1 MKIQVGV
8 NQKMKLYNVYRICK
22 QNIELIRNI
31 AVIQN
36 DSTGLSKDTKVKI
49 YTIKN
54 WHNLKSILY
63 KLEAIPVLS
72 QYVNECFKII
82 PDTFRDEDS
91 VPMNNDKYT
100 EFVKRKNIL
109 YEKMQDIIE
118 LYESMNLENDGN
130 GLDIKLPDCEDLGE
144 YISYL
149 KDINFIFT
157 QCPFLQYDDEII
169 KFGSVDVG
177 SNWLKLI
184 IATTSTCMILS
195 STASLIDKSLILRSH
210 YISIQQQ
217 EEILKSQQ
225 IKNDIAIDCHKT
237 FELLRTAYM
246 DTTINELAKES
257 NKTLDPE
264 EQDKAK
270 RTLEKLIILID
281 KGCEIYATLDSP
293 DEVQAL
299 FPEIQSHLEL
309 PDNIMKYLED
319 KEQQ

>member
-1 MKIQVGV
+1 MKIQIGV

-22 QNIELIRNI
+22 QNIELINNI
-31 AVIQN
+31 DIVQSDDI
-36 DSTGLSKDTKVKI
+36 GLSKDIKVKI

-54 WHNLKSILY
+54 WYNLKSVLY

-72 QYVNECFKII
+72 QYVNDCFKTI
-82 PDTFRDEDS
+82 PDTFRDEKS
-91 VPMNNDKYT
+91 VPMNNDRYT
-100 EFVKRKNIL
+100 VFMNQKNIL
-109 YEKMQDIIE
+109 YKKMQDIIE

-130 GLDIKLPDCEDLGE
+130 GLDIKLPNCEDLGE
-144 YISYL
+144 YICYL

-157 QCPFLQYDDEII
+157 QCPFLQCDNEIL
-169 KFGSVDVG
+169 KFGSIDVG

-184 IATTSTCMILS
+184 IATTSTCMILNN
-195 STASLIDKSLILRSH
+195 TASLIDKSLILRSH
-210 YISIQQQ
+210 YISLQQQ
-217 EEILKSQQ
+217 EEMLKNQQ
-225 IKNDIAIDCHKT
+225 IKNDLAIDFHKT
-237 FELLRTAYM
+237 FEMLRTAYM
-246 DTTINELAKES
+246 DTTINELAEES
-257 NKTLDPE
+257 NKMLDPE

-293 DEVQAL
+293 EEVQVL

-309 PDNIMKYLED
+309 PDNIIKFLEE

>member
-22 QNIELIRNI
+22 QNIKLIENI
-31 AVIQN
+31 DINQKETS
-36 DSTGLSKDTKVKI
+36 DLSKVGKI
-49 YTIKN
+49 IVYTINN
-54 WHNLKSILY
+54 WNNLKNVLY
-63 KLEAIPVLS
+63 KLEKIPVLN
-72 QYVNECFKII
+72 QYVNECFKTI
-82 PDTFRDEDS
+82 PDTFRDEES
-91 VPMNNDKYT
+91 VPMNNNTYNAFMNK
-100 EFVKRKNIL
+100 KNVL
-109 YEKMQDIIE
+109 YRKMQDIIE

-130 GLDIKLPDCEDLGE
+130 GLDIKLPSCEDLNE

-157 QCPFLQYDDEII
+157 QCPFLQCENEIL

-237 FELLRTAYM
+237 FELLRAAYM